1 MTTMWAGAR
10 RRTGTTSRAGA
21 RRTTALLCG
30 AALVVGLGIPPA
42 QAAPA
47 AVPVAAPVATA
58 SVAAAPVAAVN
69 DDEGQTFDTAL
80 GRFDAGR
87 IVTDEVFFA
96 GADLSASQ
104 VQSFLESKVATCV
117 ATDGPTCLK
126 DFRLTT
132 ASVKANAYCRAYK
145 GARNERASTVIAKV
159 AAACGVSAK
168 SLVVLLQKEQ
178 GLVTATAPTQRQYD
192 AATGFACP
200 DSGGCNPDNAGFFN
214 QVYGAGRQFQRYAQ
228 PDFPTRYRP
237 GKVSVGFH
245 PKSFRWKDS
254 KGTWHDPVCSSVT
267 IDIANQAT
275 AGLYTYTP
283 YTPNA
288 AAMANLSGTGDACS
302 SYGNRNFWRLF
313 TQWFGSTTIG
323 VTGPV
328 QTAWLRAGGLDG
340 SFGTQRS
347 DVRCST
353 GSPRYCAQTFTGGTI
368 ASAGSTGFTMAPSVL
383 RTRWVADGS
392 EKGALGWPRAAE
404 RCGAGGVCSQRFTG
418 GYAATSPRT
427 GTHAVLG
434 RLSTAWVRSGGRNGS
449 LGLPRAEQSCTSS
462 GKACTQK
469 FQGGYATTHP
479 TYGTRTVTGDF
490 SSRWVRTG
498 GRNGSLGWPTT
509 SRYCSKVAGGNT
521 ACGQRFTKGAIT
533 SHTRYGTQHVNGRI
547 GAEWLARAKAGRSV
561 GYAKAPTSC
570 RKSKG
575 VNTCRQEFSTATL
588 VSRTGK
594 DTVAVTGTF
603 RKAFLKNEKKLGLPT
618 SDRTCTGKGKKKVC
632 TQTFAKGKIVKKGS
646 GRTKVVLARR

>member
-1 MTTMWAGAR
+1 MTTMWADAR
-10 RRTGTTSRAGA
+10 RRTGTTARAGT

-42 QAAPA
+42 QAVPATVPAVAP
-47 AVPVAAPVATA
+47 
-58 SVAAAPVAAVN
+58 VAAAPVAAAN

-80 GRFDAGR
+80 GLFDAGR
-87 IVTDEVFFA
+87 IITDEVFFA
-96 GADLSASQ
+96 GADLNASQ
-104 VQSFLESKVATCV
+104 VQSFLESKVATC
-117 ATDGPTCLK
+117 AAADGPTCLR

-132 ASVKANAYCRAYK
+132 ASVKANSYCRAYT
-145 GARNERASTVIAKV
+145 GAKNERASTVIAKV

-214 QVYGAGRQFQRYAQ
+214 QIYGAGRQYQRYAKETDIYNWRPAGETHEIQ
-228 PDFPTRYRP
+228 YHPNTSCGTR
-237 GKVSVGFH
+237 
-245 PKSFRWKDS
+245 
-254 KGTWHDPVCSSVT
+254 TVT
-267 IDIANQAT
+267 IDNVAT
-275 AGLYTYTP
+275 AGLYYYTP

-288 AAMANLSGTGDACS
+288 AAMADLSGSGDACS
-302 SYGNRNFWRLF
+302 SFGNRNFWRLF

-328 QTAWLRAGGLDG
+328 QTAWLRAGGVDG
-340 SFGTQRS
+340 SFGKQRS
-347 DVRCST
+347 NARCSA
-353 GSPRYCAQTFTGGTI
+353 GSPRYCAQTFAGGTI
-368 ASAGSTGFTMAPSVL
+368 ASAGSTGFTMAPGVL
-383 RTRWVADGS
+383 RTRWVTDGS

-418 GYAATSPRT
+418 GYAATSPST

-434 RLSTAWVRSGGRNGS
+434 RLSTVWVGSGGSNGS
-449 LGLPRAEQSCTSS
+449 LGLPRAEQSCTSA
-462 GKACTQK
+462 GKACTQR

-479 TYGTRTVTGDF
+479 TYGTRTVTGTF

-509 SRYCSKVAGGNT
+509 SRYCSKAAGGIT
-521 ACGQRFTKGAIT
+521 VCAQRFASGAIT
-533 SHTRYGTQHVNGRI
+533 SHTRYGIQHVNGRI
-547 GAEWLARAKAGRSV
+547 GAEWLAKLKAGRSV

-594 DTVAVTGTF
+594 ATVAVTGINRTL
-603 RKAFLKNEKKLGLPT
+603 FLKNEKKLGLPT
-618 SDRTCTGKGKKKVC
+618 SNLTCTGKGKKKVC
-632 TQTFAKGKIVKKGS
+632 TQSFAKGKIVKKGS
-646 GRTKVVLARR
+646 GPTKVVLARR